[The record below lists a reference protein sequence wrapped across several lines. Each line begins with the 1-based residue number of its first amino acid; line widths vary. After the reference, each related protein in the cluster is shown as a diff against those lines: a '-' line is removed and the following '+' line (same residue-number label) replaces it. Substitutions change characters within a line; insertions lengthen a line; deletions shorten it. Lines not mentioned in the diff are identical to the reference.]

1 MASLVGKVALVT
13 GASRGIGRACAQ
25 ALARAGARVALSC
38 VRHGEQAR
46 QVARRIQDEGG
57 ETRVLSF
64 DVGCKKEVDEGV
76 RSLEQ
81 HWGGVD
87 VLVNNAGIV
96 IDGLCVRLSESD
108 WQRVL
113 QVNLSGAFFCAQACV
128 SGMMKRRWGRIINI
142 SSVVAETGNGGQT
155 AYAAAKA
162 GLLGLTKSLAL
173 ELAPRGITVNAVTPG
188 YIDTDM
194 TAALPQQ
201 AKQRILE
208 QVPLGRM
215 GRAEDV
221 AEAVAFLAGEE
232 ASYITGHTLAV
243 NGGLHRA

>member
-1 MASLVGKVALVT
+1 MASLLGKVALVT

-25 ALARAGARVALSC
+25 ALAAEGARVALSC
-38 VRHGEQAR
+38 VRQQEQAQ
-46 QVARRIQDEGG
+46 QVARGIQSDGG
-57 ETRVLSF
+57 EAHVLSF

-81 HWGGVD
+81 LWGGID
-87 VLVNNAGIV
+87 ILVNNAGIV
-96 IDGLCVRLSESD
+96 VDGLCVRFSESD

-113 QVNLSGAFFCAQACV
+113 QTNLSGAFFCAQACV

-162 GLLGLTKSLAL
+162 GLIGMTKSLAL
-173 ELAPRGITVNAVTPG
+173 ELASRNITVNAITPG

-194 TAALPQQ
+194 TAAMPQQ
-201 AKQRILE
+201 AKQQILA

-215 GRAEDV
+215 GRPQDV
-221 AEAVAFLAGEE
+221 AQAVAFLAAEK

-243 NGGLHRA
+243 NGGMHRA